1 MDLNDK
7 RKRRLFYNKKWISEK
22 RRKLIE
28 TNDDG
33 GSRNEVNESSSDA
46 SEGNRPDSIENLQ
59 SCNAGG
65 QRNCALT
72 NQLDQELNNNLS
84 SGNDAENDLLE
95 LNFEN
100 VYTSSDSAADED
112 SSCLLDSLRQWA
124 NIYEVKGN
132 AIDSL
137 LKILRQNGHKNI
149 PISSRTLLKTPR
161 QVDLIRVSDMDY
173 FHFGLATMLSSALK
187 KYSPDDVQSLDRIII
202 SLNIDGFPL
211 FKSSNT
217 SVWPVLGAVTNL
229 KPMKPFLI
237 TVTVGKSKPSNLDFL
252 NETMIDLNNLLI
264 NGFDYN
270 ERHFGVTL
278 SCIICDAPAKA
289 FVKRVKQYSGYYGC
303 DKCDQ
308 RGLYIGRMT
317 YPETDNLTY
326 RTDSSFRNQN
336 QEEHHKPDE
345 RSPFLNLPIDMV
357 RDFPIDYM
365 HQVCLGVMK
374 KLIICWM
381 RGPRSNARLSGGL
394 IDQISTRL
402 MSFVQF
408 VPREFA
414 RKPRRL
420 DEIDRWKATEFRQ
433 FLLYTGPFALK
444 NVLPN
449 NLYKHFMCLSVAVN
463 ILVNKTLASHHS
475 NYAHQL
481 LTYFVRRCSVLYGQ
495 EFCVYNIHSLVHLK
509 NEADIF
515 GCLDNCAAWPFES
528 YMQQLKRKV
537 RMGNNPAAQ
546 LVKRVHESME
556 QVSNVHT
563 TKCNKI
569 RFKKPNN
576 MYCTDSGRYCEVIR
590 PINTEE
596 KAFLCRVY
604 HSSEYS
610 FRYPCNSDII
620 GHAKFSKENYN
631 IKTLAADKLVIR
643 CMRLPS
649 IEENKVVFLPLQHD
663 FQV

>member
-7 RKRRLFYNKKWISEK
+7 RKRRLFYNKKRISEK

-33 GSRNEVNESSSDA
+33 GSGNEVNESSSDA
-46 SEGNRPDSIENLQ
+46 SEGNRPDSIENFQ
-59 SCNAGG
+59 SCNADG

-72 NQLDQELNNNLS
+72 NQQDQELSNSVS

-149 PISSRTLLKTPR
+149 PISFRTLLKTPR

-173 FHFGLATMLSSALK
+173 FHFGLATMISSTLK
-187 KYSPDDVQSLDRIII
+187 KYSPDDVQSLDGIII
-202 SLNIDGFPL
+202 SLNIDGFSL

-217 SVWPVLGAVTNL
+217 SVWPVLGAITNL

-237 TVTVGKSKPSNLDFL
+237 TVTVGNSKPSNLDFL
-252 NETMIDLNNLLI
+252 NETIIDLNNLLI

-278 SCIICDAPAKA
+278 SCIVCDAPAKS
-289 FVKRVKQYSGYYGC
+289 FVKRVKQYSGYFGC

-326 RTDSSFRNQN
+326 RTDASFRNQN
-336 QEEHHKPDE
+336 QEEHHKPYE

-381 RGPRSNARLSGGL
+381 RGPRSNARLSGSL

-402 MSFVQF
+402 S
-408 VPREFA
+408 
-414 RKPRRL
+414 
-420 DEIDRWKATEFRQ
+420 
-433 FLLYTGPFALK
+433 LLYSLYPGNLRESRG
-444 NVLPN
+444 VLMKWTDGKPLN
-449 NLYKHFMCLSVAVN
+449 SVSFYY
-463 ILVNKTLASHHS
+463 I
-475 NYAHQL
+475 Q
-481 LTYFVRRCSVLYGQ
+481 VRL
-495 EFCVYNIHSLVHLK
+495 H
-509 NEADIF
+509 
-515 GCLDNCAAWPFES
+515 
-528 YMQQLKRKV
+528 
-537 RMGNNPAAQ
+537 
-546 LVKRVHESME
+546 
-556 QVSNVHT
+556 
-563 TKCNKI
+563 
-569 RFKKPNN
+569 
-576 MYCTDSGRYCEVIR
+576 
-590 PINTEE
+590 
-596 KAFLCRVY
+596 
-604 HSSEYS
+604 
-610 FRYPCNSDII
+610 
-620 GHAKFSKENYN
+620 
-631 IKTLAADKLVIR
+631 
-643 CMRLPS
+643 
-649 IEENKVVFLPLQHD
+649 
-663 FQV
+663 

>member
-59 SCNAGG
+59 SCNADG

-72 NQLDQELNNNLS
+72 NQQDQELNNNVS
-84 SGNDAENDLLE
+84 SGNAAQNDLLE
-95 LNFEN
+95 LNSEN
-100 VYTSSDSAADED
+100 VYTPSDSAADED

-124 NIYEVKGN
+124 NIY
-132 AIDSL
+132 
-137 LKILRQNGHKNI
+137 
-149 PISSRTLLKTPR
+149 
-161 QVDLIRVSDMDY
+161 Y
-173 FHFGLATMLSSALK
+173 FHFGLATMISSTLK
-187 KYSPDDVQSLDRIII
+187 KYSSDDVQSLDRIII
-202 SLNIDGFPL
+202 SLNIDGLPL

-217 SVWPVLGAVTNL
+217 SVWPVLGAITNL
-229 KPMKPFLI
+229 KPMKSFLI
-237 TVTVGKSKPSNLDFL
+237 TVTVGNSKPSNLDFL
-252 NETMIDLNNLLI
+252 NETIIDLNNLLI

-326 RTDSSFRNQN
+326 RTDASFRNQS

-402 MSFVQF
+402 KSFVQF

-463 ILVNKTLASHHS
+463 ILVNKTLASFHS

-495 EFCVYNIHSLVHLK
+495 EVCVYNIHSLVHLK

-515 GCLDNCAAWPFES
+515 GCLDKCAAWPFEI

-537 RMGNNPAAQ
+537 RMGNNLATQ

-631 IKTLAADKLVIR
+631 IKTLEADKLVIR